1 MDRLRKPLLFLALVV
16 TAIVVLL
23 CLGSGLLA
31 KTAPFADRVS
41 GALDDPTISKALAD
55 SDIDRGDAQDQ
66 LNSMSGQTDPPGFG
80 IKYLAL
86 PAGLLLV
93 AMIQISLPMLIGDRV
108 TGTVQGVISIVTG
121 IVGII
126 LGIVMAI
133 LAFVAL
139 ILRVSLFLAVPFGTM
154 AYLAIYGFFPVG
166 RAAAILTSV
175 MIALLVVGVLLVL
188 GQQRFLQNRSLVL
201 LFGTCL
207 LLAFVTMLLQGIV
220 PGILSS
226 ITDALA
232 GLVTAIVGII
242 WALVMLIGGI
252 VSAIRAVQLVAQ
264 VAAPDRQRT

>member
-1 MDRLRKPLLFLALVV
+1 MDRLRKPLLFLALAV

-31 KTAPFADRVS
+31 KTAPFGDRVA
-41 GALDDPTISKALAD
+41 GALNDPTISKALAD
-55 SDIDRGDAQDQ
+55 HGIDRGDAQDQ
-66 LNSMSGQTDPPGFG
+66 LNSMSGRTDPPGLG

-93 AMIQISLPMLIGDRV
+93 VMIQISLPMLIGDRV
-108 TGTVQGVISIVTG
+108 TGTVQGVVSIITG

-175 MIALLVVGVLLVL
+175 IIALLIVGVLLVL
-188 GQQRFLQNRSLVL
+188 AQQRFLQNRSLVL

-207 LLAFVTMLLQGIV
+207 LLAFGTMLLQGIV

-232 GLVTAIVGII
+232 GLITAIVGII

>member
-1 MDRLRKPLLFLALVV
+1 VDRLRKPLLFVALVV

-31 KTAPFADRVS
+31 KTAPFSERVS
-41 GALDDPTISKALAD
+41 GALGDPTISKALAEH
-55 SDIDRGDAQDQ
+55 DIDRGDAQDQ
-66 LNSMSGQTDPPGFG
+66 LNSMSADTDPPGFG
-80 IKYLAL
+80 VKYLAL

-93 AMIQISLPMLIGDRV
+93 VMIQISLPMLVGDRV
-108 TGTVQGVISIVTG
+108 TGSTQGVISIVTG

-139 ILRVSLFLAVPFGTM
+139 ILRVSLFLAAPFGTM
-154 AYLAIYGFFPVG
+154 AYLAIYGFFPTG
-166 RAAAILTSV
+166 RAAAILGTV
-175 MIALLVVGVLLVL
+175 MVALLAVGVLLL
-188 GQQRFLQNRSLVL
+188 LAQQRFLQNRSLVL
-201 LFGTCL
+201 LFATCL
-207 LLAFVTMLLQGIV
+207 ALAFVTMLLHGIV

-232 GLVTAIVGII
+232 GLIIAIVGII

-252 VSAIRAVQLVAQ
+252 VAALRAVQLVAQ
-264 VAAPDRQRT
+264 VASPDRQRT